1 MSDETGSQTPPVQA
15 GVPSPPQ
22 PQTAAPAK
30 RARVI
35 VVGNEK
41 GGSGKSTTAMHLIIS
56 LLKMGFGVG
65 SMDLDARQGTL
76 TRYIQN
82 RVTFAEQKALDL
94 HIPRHYPIHR
104 STLSE
109 SDANAAKQ
117 DERKRFTDALAEMVN
132 QLDYIVLDCPGSD
145 SYLSRLGHACADT
158 LITPMNDSFID
169 LDMLARIESDTLEV
183 KGPSVYSELVWDAK
197 KRRARIDG
205 GSIDWIVMRNRLSH
219 LDARN
224 KRDIETILHRLSE
237 RIKFRT
243 APGFGERVI
252 YREMFL
258 KGLTLLDLRD
268 NGVGV
273 QMNMSHMA
281 ARQEVRSLLKT
292 IGFRAP
298 DGQELLI

>member
-1 MSDETGSQTPPVQA
+1 MSDETGSQPPPGQS
-15 GVPSPPQ
+15 PSQ
-22 PQTAAPAK
+22 PAK

-41 GGSGKSTTAMHLIIS
+41 GGSGKSTTAMHLITA
-56 LLKMGFGVG
+56 LLKMGFDVG

-82 RVTFAEQKALDL
+82 RMRFSEKKGLELPV
-94 HIPRHYPIHR
+94 PRHYPVHR
-104 STLSE
+104 SDLPDSSAARREE
-109 SDANAAKQ
+109 SHHFN
-117 DERKRFTDALAEMVN
+117 TALAEMIN
-132 QLDYIVLDCPGSD
+132 RFDYIVLDCPGSD
-145 SYLSRLGHACADT
+145 NYLSRLGHGAADT

-169 LDMLARIESDTLEV
+169 LDMLARIDVDTLAID
-183 KGPSVYSELVWDAK
+183 GPSVYAELVWDAK
-197 KRRARIDG
+197 KRRAHEQG
-205 GSIDWIVMRNRLSH
+205 GTIDWIVMRNRLSH

-224 KRDIETILHRLSE
+224 KREIETLLRRLSQ
-237 RIKFRT
+237 RIKFRI

-268 NGVGV
+268 HGVGV

-281 ARQEVRSLLKT
+281 ARQEVRSLLEV

>member
-1 MSDETGSQTPPVQA
+1 MSDETGSQIPDGT
-15 GVPSPPQ
+15 
-22 PQTAAPAK
+22 APAK

-56 LLKMGFGVG
+56 LLKMGFDVG

-82 RVTFAEQKALDL
+82 RVTFSEQKGLDL
-94 HIPRHYPIHR
+94 RLPRHDPIHR
-104 STLSE
+104 STLS
-109 SDANAAKQ
+109 DGTGAKR
-117 DERKRFTDALAEMVN
+117 DERQRFTDVLAGMIN
-132 QLDYIVLDCPGSD
+132 RFDYIVLDCPGSD

-169 LDMLARIESDTLEV
+169 LDMLARIDSDTLEV

-197 KRRARIDG
+197 KRRAGVDG
-205 GSIDWIVMRNRLSH
+205 GTIDWIVMRNRLSH

-224 KRDIETILHRLSE
+224 KRDIETILHTLSG

-268 NGVGV
+268 HGVGV

-281 ARQEVRSLLKT
+281 ARQEVRSLLEV